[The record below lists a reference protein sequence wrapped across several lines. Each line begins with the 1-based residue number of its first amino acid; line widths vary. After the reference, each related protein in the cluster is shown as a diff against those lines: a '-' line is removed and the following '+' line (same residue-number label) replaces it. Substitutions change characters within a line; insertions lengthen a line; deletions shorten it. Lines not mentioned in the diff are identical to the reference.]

1 MPLPSPEVISQIGG
15 WCFAVV
21 VCAAVIW
28 GFVHGDLVPGLIYKR
43 ETDRA
48 DKTTALIELQTD
60 ALENQTGV
68 ISTLSKQVET
78 LVTVMG
84 RHE

>member
-1 MPLPSPEVISQIGG
+1 MPLPSPDVISQIGG
-15 WCFAVV
+15 WCFSVV
-21 VCAAVIW
+21 VCAAMIW

-60 ALENQTGV
+60 ALEKQTGV

-78 LVTVMG
+78 LVAVLG
-84 RHE
+84 HHE